1 MPVFGPRPFPDCV
14 GTTADSLEITF
25 TWQTVAVNTVGEQ
38 AKLSIQRFIVIL
50 KYSCPNC
57 DALIVSMSMGVRE
70 ITECKACQAQVTIP
84 EDAEEATDIE
94 WQMYINENAATES
107 SKLDEKG
114 DSSNHQFLSPYTFVV
129 NRKVYATNVI
139 GLNLCIILLV
149 VLLTSISQRQ
159 TSAGGLG
166 LVYIIVGLFTS
177 INF

>member
-1 MPVFGPRPFPDCV
+1 M
-14 GTTADSLEITF
+14 
-25 TWQTVAVNTVGEQ
+25 
-38 AKLSIQRFIVIL
+38 IL